1 MSPLLT
7 TILISLTKTIGLIFL
22 IILPMVS
29 YTVYAERRVSA
40 MIQDRLGPNRVG
52 IPLTLFGF
60 SEDIHFFGLL
70 QPIADA
76 VKLLLK
82 EDFTPAHVNK
92 LYYWLAPACAMAPSM
107 MALAVIPFGS
117 TFLGVPMVIANVNVG
132 VLWVFAVSSLGVY
145 GIVLAG
151 WSSNS
156 KYPFLGGIRS
166 ASQMIS
172 YELSLGL
179 SVIPIFMV
187 CRTLN
192 LPEIVRYQI
201 EHGWLISPIWIK
213 GISLFPLSINLQEIA
228 QSFDL
233 VKIILWI
240 PLLISFIVFTIS
252 MFAETNRLPF
262 DLPESET
269 ELVGGYHTEY
279 SSMKFAL
286 FFLGEYAAMITGC
299 SVIVTLFFGAWHIPF
314 LPTTIHNPFSFFG
327 IVLGLLHITAF
338 FFKVALLLFF
348 FIWVRWTLPRFRYDQ
363 LMRLGWYF
371 FIEIALV
378 NVFVTA
384 LILPFMRK

>member
-1 MSPLLT
+1 MTDILLQLLFA
-7 TILISLTKTIGLIFL
+7 LIKAVGLVFV

-52 IPLTLFGF
+52 P
-60 SEDIHFFGLL
+60 FGLF

-82 EDFTPAHVNK
+82 EDFTPASVNK
-92 LYYWLAPACAMAPSM
+92 FYYWLAPACAMAPSL

-117 TFLGVPMVIANVNVG
+117 NLFGVPMVVANVDIG

-166 ASQMIS
+166 SSQMIS

-179 SVIPIFMV
+179 SVIPIFLI
-187 CRTLN
+187 CGTLN
-192 LPEIVRYQI
+192 LPDIVKYQI
-201 EHGWLISPIWIK
+201 ENGWLISPIWLK
-213 GISLFPLSINLQEIA
+213 GISLTGINFPLLVSSIFSLNA
-228 QSFDL
+228 L
-233 VKIILWI
+233 VKLLLWV
-240 PLLISFIVFTIS
+240 PLFVSFVVFMVS

-286 FFLGEYAAMITGC
+286 FFLGEYAAMITG
-299 SVIVTLFFGAWHIPF
+299 SAVIVTLFFGAWHIPF
-314 LPTTIHNPFSFFG
+314 LPNDPSQFPWLGDLILG
-327 IVLGLLHITAF
+327 IVHIAAF
-338 FFKVALLLFF
+338 FIKVAVLLFF

-371 FIEIALV
+371 FFEIALANILIV
-378 NVFVTA
+378 A
-384 LILPFMRK
+384 LILAFAPK